1 MDVEKI
7 EEIRSKILTSFNN
20 CLSEL
25 VDCEILSSDCIP
37 EGIKPHTRSI
47 AWIAEQVIIQGIRK
61 HIDQTSFEYLQN
73 EESDTALNDCRA
85 KIGNDEILIN
95 IKVTTATKR
104 TKNDINKAYKLYKL
118 FVDKPDTLLFY
129 VIMKMKF
136 TSNQVELVND
146 PPTVFYIPYIK
157 SIYVNPS
164 NHHLQADYYDTP
176 VVRSVKEF
184 TDEIIKQIKE
194 KNLPEK

>member
-1 MDVEKI
+1 MDIEKI
-7 EEIRSKILTSFNN
+7 EEIRIKIFDSFNN

-25 VDCEILSSDCIP
+25 VNCEILSSDCIP

-61 HIDQTSFEYLQN
+61 HIAQTDFKYLKT
-73 EESDTALNDCRA
+73 EESDTALNDCKA
-85 KIGNDEILIN
+85 KIDNNDILIN

-118 FVDKPDTLLFY
+118 FVDEPDTLLFY
-129 VIMKMKF
+129 VVMKMKF
-136 TSNQVELVND
+136 TSNQVGLVNE
-146 PPTVFYIPYIK
+146 PPIVFYIPHIK
-157 SIYVNPS
+157 HIYVNPS
-164 NHHLQADYYDTP
+164 NHHLQADYYDEP
-176 VVRSVKEF
+176 VVRPVKEF